1 MGPVHFGDQPRK
13 NYKTHSDEIT
23 VSFYTD
29 LKKARISQKLHY
41 ERSPLCV
48 KKQIQYFRCHDQIV
62 WICIDSILYRN
73 NFKYTYSLI
82 LIESLV
88 SHPSL
93 SDLQYLITDD
103 SKKKMYLIC
112 LCQCICVTEDCD
124 ASVQFEMSGHN
135 NCWWTL
141 TLHGHSSCGWM
152 SRFPETSPLT
162 SSFVLLWKRPE
173 STSEIPTSVTMLHPS
188 YWFTLK
194 GTKSP
199 VESTQ
204 CYYYHS
210 VAPCKKTKV
219 HLFA

>member
-48 KKQIQYFRCHDQIV
+48 KIQIQYFRCHDQIV

-103 SKKKMYLIC
+103 SIKKK
-112 LCQCICVTEDCD
+112 CILSVYVS
-124 ASVQFEMSGHN
+124 ASVSLRIVTPQFSLRWVATITAGELWPFMVTAHAAEWAGFQRRVLWLPPL
-135 NCWWTL
+135 CC
-141 TLHGHSSCGWM
+141 CGNVL
-152 SRFPETSPLT
+152 SQPQKFPPPSQC
-162 SSFVLLWKRPE
+162 FIR
-173 STSEIPTSVTMLHPS
+173 VTDSH
-188 YWFTLK
+188 
-194 GTKSP
+194 
-199 VESTQ
+199 
-204 CYYYHS
+204 
-210 VAPCKKTKV
+210 
-219 HLFA
+219 